1 MKRQRVKP
9 IDLHK
14 VKRYSI
20 RQRYS
25 KVKLRDLARLPEPS
39 RALAEFFKTFPQ
51 ALKANDFR
59 QVVADVVE
67 ASQKEKGVIWMMGA
81 HLIKCGLSPLIIDL
95 LRRKIITLIAMNGA
109 AAIHDF
115 ELAFFGFTSEDVSAS
130 LGDGSFGMAEET
142 GKWFNEIINEGVRRG
157 EGLGEALGRSIMRR
171 ASNPELSILA
181 QGYNY
186 GVPVTVHVALGSD
199 ITHQHPEVDGAA
211 IGKAT
216 MLDFRILAGSLPSLN
231 KGGVVFNCGSAVIL
245 PEVFL
250 KALNV
255 ARNVGSQIKD
265 FTAVNIDMI
274 QHYRPQVNVLERPT
288 ATGGRAYSFTCHFEL
303 FLPLLYAGIL
313 TELSASESR

>member
-1 MKRQRVKP
+1 MRRQKVTP
-9 IDLHK
+9 IELQK

-20 RQRYS
+20 RKRYS
-25 KVKLRDLARLPEPS
+25 KVKLCDLARLPEPS
-39 RALAEFFKTFPQ
+39 RALADFFKTFPNV
-51 ALKANDFR
+51 LKASDFR
-59 QVVADVVE
+59 QVVADVAE
-67 ASQKEKGVIWMMGA
+67 ASKKGKGVIWMMGA

-95 LRRKIITLIAMNGA
+95 MKRKIITTVAMNGA

-115 ELAFFGFTSEDVSAS
+115 ELAFFGFTSEDVAAS

-142 GKWFNEIINEGVRRG
+142 GKWFNEIINKGARRG
-157 EGLGEALGRSIMRR
+157 EGLGETLGKNILQK
-171 ASNPELSILA
+171 AANPELSILA
-181 QGYNY
+181 QGFNYN
-186 GVPVTVHVALGSD
+186 VPVTVHVALGSD

-216 MLDFRILAGSLPSLN
+216 LLDFRILAGSLPHLN

-255 ARNVGSQIKD
+255 ARNVGNQIKD

-274 QHYRPQVNVLERPT
+274 QHYRPQVNVLQRPT

-313 TELSASESR
+313 TELSALEAK

>member
-1 MKRQRVKP
+1 MRRKKVTP
-9 IDLHK
+9 IDLQK

-20 RQRYS
+20 RKRYS
-25 KVKLRDLARLPEPS
+25 KVKLCDLARLPEPS
-39 RALAEFFKTFPQ
+39 RALADFFKTFPNV
-51 ALKANDFR
+51 LKASDFR
-59 QVVADVVE
+59 QVVADVAE
-67 ASQKEKGVIWMMGA
+67 ASKKGKGVIWMMGA

-95 LRRKIITLIAMNGA
+95 MKRKIITTVAMNGA

-115 ELAFFGFTSEDVSAS
+115 ELAFFGFTSEDVAAS

-142 GKWFNEIINEGVRRG
+142 GKWFNAIINKGARRG
-157 EGLGEALGRSIMRR
+157 EGLGETLGKNILQK
-171 ASNPELSILA
+171 ATNPELSILA

-186 GVPVTVHVALGSD
+186 NVPVTVHVALGSD

-211 IGKAT
+211 IGKASL
-216 MLDFRILAGSLPSLN
+216 LDFRILAGSLPGLN

-255 ARNVGSQIKD
+255 ARNVGNQIKD

-274 QHYRPQVNVLERPT
+274 QHYRPQVNVLQRPT

-313 TELSASESR
+313 TELSALEAK

>member
-1 MKRQRVKP
+1 MRRQKVKP
-9 IDLHK
+9 IDLQK

-20 RQRYS
+20 RKRYS
-25 KVKLRDLARLPEPS
+25 KVKLRDLARLPEFSKP
-39 RALAEFFKTFPQ
+39 LAEFFKTFPNV
-51 ALKANDFR
+51 LKASDFR

-67 ASQKEKGVIWMMGA
+67 ARQKGKGIIWMMGA

-95 LRRKIITLIAMNGA
+95 MKRKIITTVAMNGA

-115 ELAFFGFTSEDVSAS
+115 ELTFFGFTSEDVAAS

-142 GKWFNEIINEGVRRG
+142 GKWFNEIITKGARRG
-157 EGLGEALGRSIMRR
+157 EGLGEALGKNILRK
-171 ASNPELSILA
+171 ATNPELSILA
-181 QGYNY
+181 QGYNHD
-186 GVPVTVHVALGSD
+186 VPVTVHVALGSD

-216 MLDFRILAGSLPSLN
+216 LLDFRILAGTLPSLN

-255 ARNVGSQIKD
+255 ARNVGNQIKD

-274 QHYRPQVNVLERPT
+274 QHYRPQVNVLQRPT
-288 ATGGRAYSFTCHFEL
+288 ATGGKAFSFICHFEL

-313 TELSASESR
+313 TELSASKSR